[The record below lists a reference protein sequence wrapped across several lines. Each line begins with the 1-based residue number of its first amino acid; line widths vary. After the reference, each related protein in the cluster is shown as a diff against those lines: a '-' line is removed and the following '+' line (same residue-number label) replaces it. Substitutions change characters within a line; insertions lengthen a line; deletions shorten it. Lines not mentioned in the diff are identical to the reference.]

1 MILFFSAAAVNRAST
16 SNQPK
21 TTHNKPN
28 TSQGKP
34 QNTMLAYVGKDLERY
49 DRENLKKRCY
59 IFVAYVGKN
68 LER

>member
-1 MILFFSAAAVNRAST
+1 
-16 SNQPK
+16 
-21 TTHNKPN
+21 
-28 TSQGKP
+28 
-34 QNTMLAYVGKDLERY
+34 MLAYVGKDLERY

>member
-1 MILFFSAAAVNRAST
+1 LILFFSAAAVNRAST

-21 TTHNKPN
+21 TTHHSNKPN

-49 DRENLKKRCY
+49 DRENLKKLL
-59 IFVAYVGKN
+59 AYVGKN